1 MNKELTHAEL
11 IEGQNK
17 RWDEYVMRLA
27 KEDDRL
33 RKIADEEYIAFQ
45 KIEDDIEIEETNL
58 YAVKKQLIEGQNK
71 RWDEYVMRLAKEE
84 GSLQKIADEEC
95 IAFQKIEDEIEIEET
110 NLYAV
115 TKQEKEQ
122 EKQR

>member
-27 KEDDRL
+27 KEEDRL

-45 KIEDDIEIEETNL
+45 KIEDEIEIMETNL
-58 YAVKKQLIEGQNK
+58 YAVKKQLVEGQNK

-84 GSLQKIADEEC
+84 DSLQKMADEEY
-95 IAFQKIEDEIEIEET
+95 IALQKIEDEIEIMET

-115 TKQEKEQ
+115 KKQEQ
-122 EKQR
+122 EKQS

>member
-27 KEDDRL
+27 KEEDRL

-71 RWDEYVMRLAKEE
+71 RWDEYVVRLTKEE
-84 GSLQKIADEEC
+84 DSLRKIADEEY
-95 IAFQKIEDEIEIEET
+95 IALQKIEDDIEIMET

-115 TKQEKEQ
+115 TKQEQ
-122 EKQR
+122 EKQS

>member
-27 KEDDRL
+27 KEEDRL

-58 YAVKKQLIEGQNK
+58 YAAKKQLIEGQNK

-84 GSLQKIADEEC
+84 GSLQKIADEEY

-115 TKQEKEQ
+115 TKQKQEQ

>member
-27 KEDDRL
+27 KEEDRL
-33 RKIADEEYIAFQ
+33 RKIADEEYIALQ

-58 YAVKKQLIEGQNK
+58 YAAKKQLIEGQNK

-84 GSLQKIADEEC
+84 GSLQKIADEEY

-115 TKQEKEQ
+115 TKQKQEQ

>member
-1 MNKELTHAEL
+1 MSKQLTRAEIEL

-17 RWDEYVMRLA
+17 RWDEYV
-27 KEDDRL
+27 
-33 RKIADEEYIAFQ
+33 I
-45 KIEDDIEIEETNL
+45 
-58 YAVKKQLIEGQNK
+58 
-71 RWDEYVMRLAKEE
+71 RLAKEE
-84 GSLQKIADEEC
+84 DRLQKIADEEY

-115 TKQEKEQ
+115 TKQKQEQ

>member
-1 MNKELTHAEL
+1 MNKELTHAE
-11 IEGQNK
+11 
-17 RWDEYVMRLA
+17 
-27 KEDDRL
+27 
-33 RKIADEEYIAFQ
+33 
-45 KIEDDIEIEETNL
+45 
-58 YAVKKQLIEGQNK
+58 LIEGQNK

-84 GSLQKIADEEC
+84 GSLQKIADEEY

-115 TKQEKEQ
+115 TKQKQEQ

>member
-27 KEDDRL
+27 KEEDRL
-33 RKIADEEYIAFQ
+33 RKIADEEYIALQ

-58 YAVKKQLIEGQNK
+58 YAV
-71 RWDEYVMRLAKEE
+71 
-84 GSLQKIADEEC
+84 
-95 IAFQKIEDEIEIEET
+95 
-110 NLYAV
+110 
-115 TKQEKEQ
+115 TKQEQ
-122 EKQR
+122 EKER